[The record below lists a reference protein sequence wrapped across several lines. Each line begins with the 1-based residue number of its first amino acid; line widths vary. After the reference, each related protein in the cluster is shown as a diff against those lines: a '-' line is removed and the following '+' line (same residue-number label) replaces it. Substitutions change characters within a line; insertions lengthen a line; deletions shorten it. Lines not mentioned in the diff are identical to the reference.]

1 MRIVKYNLEMNIDGI
16 NTLVREKSANYP
28 AMKYTDSPLK
38 IAMMCNDVF
47 HLNRLSDEHCI
58 LLALNAKCK
67 PIGLFELSHG
77 SISASIVQSREIFAR
92 LLLCNSS
99 QFVIVHNHP
108 SGDCTPSQADEVVYR
123 RLIEAGELMNLPCI
137 DSIVVGEDE
146 CYSFSEKQKIGI
158 L

>member
-67 PIGLFELSHG
+67 PIGLFGFLMEVL
-77 SISASIVQSREIFAR
+77 VQV
-92 LLLCNSS
+92 LSS
-99 QFVIVHNHP
+99 QEKSLQDFYCVILH
-108 SGDCTPSQADEVVYR
+108 S
-123 RLIEAGELMNLPCI
+123 L
-137 DSIVVGEDE
+137 
-146 CYSFSEKQKIGI
+146 
-158 L
+158 